1 MKSLEERFPVGCY
14 VVMKQHQKKYSYYIS
29 DELKV
34 VGHTHLGLARP
45 YNNHGELLI
54 LDNEFCNNIGTKNT
68 IHPDNVELSKRWLRE
83 KKIEFLF
90 NI

>member
-1 MKSLEERFPVGCY
+1 MKIEERFPIGCY
-14 VVMKQHQKKYSYYIS
+14 VVMKHHQRKYSYYTS

-34 VGHTHLGLARP
+34 IGYGIS
-45 YNNHGELLI
+45 GSLI
-54 LDNEFCNNIGTKNT
+54 LDLPTWDGLPTRSIGDVRG

>member
-1 MKSLEERFPVGCY
+1 MKKIEKRFPIGSY
-14 VVMKQHQKKYSYYIS
+14 VVMKDHQRKYSYYTS

-34 VGHTHLGLARP
+34 IGHDLNY
-45 YNNHGELLI
+45 YNHLLI
-54 LDNEFCNNIGTKNT
+54 LDRNIGAKNT

>member
-1 MKSLEERFPVGCY
+1 MKKIEERFPIGSY
-14 VVMKQHQKKYSYYIS
+14 VVMKHHQRKYSYYTS

-34 VGHTHLGLARP
+34 IGYGIS
-45 YNNHGELLI
+45 GSLI
-54 LDNEFCNNIGTKNT
+54 LDRSIGDVILDRIIGDVRG

>member
-1 MKSLEERFPVGCY
+1 MKKIEERFPIGCY
-14 VVMKQHQKKYSYYIS
+14 VVMKHHQRKYSYYNS

-34 VGHTHLGLARP
+34 IGYCISGS
-45 YNNHGELLI
+45 LI
-54 LDNEFCNNIGTKNT
+54 LDRNIGAKNT

-83 KKIEFLF
+83 KNIEFIF